1 MHTIINSQKVEKI
14 VWGDVYVQTYVI
26 LPIKVH
32 VVKAVVFS
40 IVIELIS
47 HHQTDTGKDP
57 DAGRL
62 KPIGEGGSR
71 VWDA

>member
-40 IVIELIS
+40 IVIELLVIIR
-47 HHQTDTGKDP
+47 QLLEKTQMLGD
-57 DAGRL
+57 
-62 KPIGEGGSR
+62 
-71 VWDA
+71 